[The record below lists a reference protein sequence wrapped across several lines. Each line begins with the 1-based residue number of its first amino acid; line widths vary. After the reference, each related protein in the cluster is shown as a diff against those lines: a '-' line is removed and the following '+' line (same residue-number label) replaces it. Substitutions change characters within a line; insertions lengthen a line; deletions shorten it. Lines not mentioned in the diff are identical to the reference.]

1 MDLHWTFLFVPVAI
15 LYFSWT
21 PVQGFIWPMAG
32 WFATLA
38 GLLFSFVLVHELG
51 HALVARWRGVAAER
65 IVLFP
70 LGGGAFLPDQPE
82 KTLDEVLIY
91 AAGPLANIAL
101 SLLALPFLLARPE
114 GELLL
119 RSYVN
124 PFGNLLLTPTLTE
137 QILGLTIAVNLILA
151 AGNLLPAYPLD
162 GGRILRALL
171 QGPLG
176 HRRATITVTVLGV
189 VIGAGLAVAGYL
201 LSDPLLVFGALFI
214 MVVSSLEFRGGWQR
228 RRLAAV
234 PVAQVIRPATVL
246 GHDRIYPS
254 STVGSVRALFAR
266 TSWPVLPVFDDWNEL
281 LGFVEANTLA
291 NEAKD
296 NHSSI
301 EAYFEAEFV
310 GSLPEENLLAITE
323 KIVGA
328 NVYGAAIYGPRGKLI
343 GYIFTEDLLP
353 LLDTL
358 PKKVGRLFKTKWSAE
373 RKSGHR

>member
-1 MDLHWTFLFVPVAI
+1 MPFVI
-15 LYFSWT
+15 LYFAWI
-21 PVQGFIWPMAG
+21 PDYGVLWPMAG

-38 GLLFSFVLVHELG
+38 GLLFSFVLIHELG
-51 HALVARWRGVAAER
+51 HALVAKFRGVAAER

-82 KTLDEVLIY
+82 KTLDEILIY
-91 AAGPLANIAL
+91 AAGPLANIAVAL
-101 SLLALPFLLARPE
+101 IALPFLLARPE

-137 QILGLTIAVNLILA
+137 QILGLTIAVNIILA
-151 AGNLLPAYPLD
+151 VGNLLPAYPLD

-189 VIGAGLAVAGYL
+189 VIGTGLVVAGYF

-214 MVVSSLEFRGGWQR
+214 VVVSSLEFRGGWQR

-234 PVAQVIRPATVL
+234 PSPQVIRLAAEL
-246 GHDRIYPS
+246 GYERIYPH
-254 STVGSVRALFAR
+254 STVGSVRAQFTK

-291 NEAKD
+291 NEATDD
-296 NHSSI
+296 NSSI

-310 GSLPEENLLAITE
+310 GTLPEENLLAITE

-328 NVYGAAIYGPRGKLI
+328 NVYGAAVYGPRGKLI

-358 PKKVGRLFKTKWSAE
+358 PKKVGRLFRGK
-373 RKSGHR
+373 